1 MSQPLTIGLDI
12 GGTKMAFVVADRQ
25 GNICDEITL
34 PTLVGDSHDVTFE
47 RIANQINVY
56 LQQYEAIEG
65 IGIGVPGPV
74 DSENGIAINAVNM
87 LWENVQVSDELSK
100 RLIRPLPIY
109 VENDVNVG
117 AIGEQLFGVAQ
128 GVSNYIYLAIGTGL
142 GGAVMINNQIMRGVS
157 HSEME
162 IGHVS
167 VDPIH
172 GRECTCGL
180 RGCVEMS
187 ISGKGFVANAKQHYA
202 DYPNTKMVEDNI
214 TTHEIIR
221 LSDEGDELARFVTD
235 EAGVVLGIA
244 CAWCTSIFN
253 PSIIILGGGL
263 IHASYHLLEDKLQE
277 TLKQRTLIQNYEA
290 VTISLSKLTNAALGA
305 SALVWYYKQSKVK
318 S

>member
-1 MSQPLTIGLDI
+1 MPQSLTIGLDI
-12 GGTKMAFVVADRQ
+12 GGTKMAFVVANRN
-25 GNICDEITL
+25 GEICDEITL
-34 PTLVGDSHDVTFE
+34 PTLVGDAHDVTFD
-47 RIANQINVY
+47 RIAEQINTY
-56 LQQYEAIEG
+56 LKRYEQIEG

-74 DSENGIAINAVNM
+74 DSDQGIAINAVNM
-87 LWENVQVSDELSK
+87 LWENVRVRDELSK

-128 GVSNYIYLAIGTGL
+128 GNSNYIYLAIGTGL
-142 GGAVMINNQIMRGVS
+142 GGAVMIDNQIMRGTS

-167 VDPIH
+167 VDPIN
-172 GRECTCGL
+172 GRQCTCGL

-187 ISGKGFVANAKQHYA
+187 ISGKGFVANAEQHFS
-202 DYPNTKMVEDNI
+202 DFPDTKLIENDI

-221 LSDEGDELARFVTD
+221 LAGEGDTLARFVTD

-253 PSIIILGGGL
+253 PSKIILGGGL
-263 IHASYHLLEDKLQE
+263 IHASYHLLEDKLHE
-277 TLKQRTLIQNYEA
+277 TLKQRTLIQNYNA

-305 SALVWYYKQSKVK
+305 SALVWYYEQNKVE